1 MHDAER
7 IHGEQALMPVG
18 LIAAIA
24 SLAGVGATV
33 GQTVYSDM
41 NQPSIPKAAAPA
53 TPTPSQVITDET
65 AKRAAVARAGSGASA
80 DILSRTGGSV
90 SPDYTQQM
98 ADLLSG
104 NGQYATPGA
113 FASGTGGSGG
123 AFTGSS
129 GGFGDSSSG
138 TSSIPPELLAKIS
151 SSLTGDGN
159 SVSF

>member
-41 NQPSIPKAAAPA
+41 NQPSAPKAMAPP

-113 FASGTGGSGG
+113 FASGGSQGG
-123 AFTGSS
+123 AFSGSS

-151 SSLTGDGN
+151 SSLTGDGAG
-159 SVSF
+159 VSF